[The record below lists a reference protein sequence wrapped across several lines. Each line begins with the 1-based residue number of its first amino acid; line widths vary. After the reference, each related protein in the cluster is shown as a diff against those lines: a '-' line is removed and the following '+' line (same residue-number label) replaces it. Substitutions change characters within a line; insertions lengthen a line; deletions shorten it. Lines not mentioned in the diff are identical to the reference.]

1 MQRAS
6 SAGKNRYVFL
16 NQQSKSRDRAILDR
30 NDSGYIYDLK
40 LDASGNLFIAARNYA
55 YKLTPTG
62 KLSTVAG
69 NGSTSTSLATEDMPP
84 ARDSAASMAWQ
95 SIAPITS
102 ISAMPITTGFA
113 KELP

>member
-1 MQRAS
+1 
-6 SAGKNRYVFL
+6 
-16 NQQSKSRDRAILDR
+16 LDG

-40 LDASGNLFIAARNYA
+40 LDASGNLFIAAGNYA

-62 KLSTVAG
+62 KLSIVAG
-69 NGSTSTSLATEDMPP
+69 NGSTTTSLATEDLPP

-113 KELP
+113 K